1 MIKCFLSHS
10 SIDKERYVRIVI
22 RHLRKEVRVFDEET
36 FEKGMGPIEEI
47 INGLDESSLFVIF
60 LSDTALNSDWVK
72 HELSNAK
79 QYLDEGRLQRI
90 YPILIDEDLTHTDD
104 RIPEWLKEST
114 NIQHIVRPAVA
125 AKKINSRL
133 IEISWNFH
141 PRLRERETIFVGR
154 NSLINEIEER
164 LDDFRKSPP
173 SVLIASGLPYI
184 GRKSFLKYASRK
196 SNLVRDSYEYPL
208 ITLAQ
213 SDSIEDFI
221 LKIHDLGFSDTTNLH
236 DKLRGNL
243 QQKIQVAGDIIKQ
256 IINESE
262 RILIEDNGVIVQRD
276 GEIVDWLVDVVR
288 AIESAGHLT
297 FCVASKLRPNKS
309 INHKNESFYCVY
321 VEELQPSEREGLLV
335 RYSKFKE
342 LSLNREDLGFFSDL
356 LTGYPEQVIYAVDL
370 VDDAGIFYA
379 KKRSHEIQEYSS
391 DKAKI
396 ILEKF
401 SSRPDV
407 TDFIFLLS
415 KFEFMSYELIFSIV
429 AEDAHAELLDEL
441 LVSSVCER
449 IGSNGEYVRVNEVIR
464 DYISRGRFG
473 IPKKFQKAISSH
485 VNDYLINYSDENADL
500 SDYLFSVQEA
510 VLSGASVP
518 EELLIPSILIKTIK
532 KLYDEDRN
540 YKDAMRLCD
549 RVLQQES
556 TIHRNSVDHV
566 RFIKCQCLARLTNR
580 DFFGEVQSV
589 AEPEKS
595 FLMGFYYRIAGQ
607 YGKALEYFQRVLRKR
622 PNDVRTKGELVRVY
636 MQIEEYDKAF
646 EMAKSNYMDRPGN
659 PININN
665 YFTCLIHKEK
675 TPENRI
681 ELDAVFYKL
690 DIDPSDQ
697 AQEMAIS
704 AKSRLLAFYDHDY
717 ERAFE
722 EIEKAIDRFTNNN
735 FPLLTKA
742 DLAVYA
748 RDIKKLREAIAS
760 LEASLS
766 RRAQTYRTFQRYK
779 ACLIALEGDA
789 DSARRFIMK
798 ELKGLGEN
806 ASNRLIHKVEEL
818 ANP

>member
-1 MIKCFLSHS
+1 MWLFILCFYF
-10 SIDKERYVRIVI
+10 IYYC
-22 RHLRKEVRVFDEET
+22 F
-36 FEKGMGPIEEI
+36 FF
-47 INGLDESSLFVIF
+47 N
-60 LSDTALNSDWVK
+60 DTATTEIYTLSLHDALPI
-72 HELSNAK
+72 LSNAK
-79 QYLDEGRLQRI
+79 QHLDEGRLQRI
-90 YPILIDEDLTHTDD
+90 YPILIDEDLTHADD
-104 RIPEWLKEST
+104 RIPDWLKEST
-114 NIQHIVRPAVA
+114 NIQHIVRPTVA

-154 NSLINEIEER
+154 NSLVSEIEER
-164 LDDFRKSPP
+164 LDDFRKPP
-173 SVLIASGLPYI
+173 LSVLIAPGLPYI

-221 LKIHDLGFSDTTNLH
+221 LKIHDLGFSDAFNLH

-243 QQKIQVAGDIIKQ
+243 QQKIQVAANIINQIIK
-256 IINESE
+256 ERE
-262 RILIEDNGVIVQRD
+262 RILIEDNGVLIQRD
-276 GEIVDWLVDVVR
+276 GEIVDWLVDIVR
-288 AIESAGHLT
+288 AIESTGHLT
-297 FCVASKLRPNKS
+297 FCVASKLRPNRS
-309 INHKNESFYCVY
+309 LNHKNKSFYCVY

-342 LSLNREDLGFFSDL
+342 LSLDREDLGFFSDL

-370 VDDAGIFYA
+370 VEDVGVFDA

-391 DKAKI
+391 DKAKL

-401 SSRPDV
+401 SSQQDV
-407 TDFIFLLS
+407 MDFIFLLS
-415 KFEFMSYELIFSIV
+415 KFEFISYELIFSIV
-429 AEDAHAELLDEL
+429 DEDAHAKLLNELLA
-441 LVSSVCER
+441 SSVCER
-449 IGSNGEYVRVNEVIR
+449 VGSNGEYVRVNEVIR
-464 DYISRGRFG
+464 DYISRSRFG
-473 IPKKFQKAISSH
+473 IPKKYQKAISSH
-485 VNDYLINYSDENADL
+485 VNDYLKNYSDENEDL

-510 VLSGASVP
+510 VRSGASVP
-518 EELLIPSILIKTIK
+518 DEILIPSILIKTIR

-540 YKDAMRLCD
+540 YKDAITLCV
-549 RVLQQES
+549 RVLQQEA
-556 TIHRNSVDHV
+556 TIHKNSVEHV

-580 DFFGEVQSV
+580 DFFGEVQPV
-589 AEPEKS
+589 AEPDKF

-607 YGKALEYFQRVLRKR
+607 YERALANFQRVLRKR

-636 MQIEEYDKAF
+636 MQIEEYAKAF
-646 EMAKSNYMDRPGN
+646 EMAKSNYLDRPGN

-665 YFTCLIHKEK
+665 YFTCLIHKDK
-675 TPENRI
+675 TTDNRK
-681 ELDAVFYKL
+681 ELEAAIHKL

-697 AQEMAIS
+697 AQEMVIS
-704 AKSRLLAFYDHDY
+704 ARSRLYAFYDNDY
-717 ERAFE
+717 DHAFD
-722 EIEKAIDRFTNNN
+722 EIEKAIDRFPNNN

-742 DLAVYA
+742 DLAVNT
-748 RDIKKLREAIAS
+748 RNIEKLREVITS

-806 ASNRLIHKVEEL
+806 ASNRLIHKVEAL
-818 ANP
+818 ATPNRVTGGL

>member
-10 SIDKERYVRIVI
+10 SKDKERYVRIVS

-79 QYLDEGRLQRI
+79 RYLDEGRLQRI
-90 YPILIDEDLTHTDD
+90 YPILIDEDLTHADE
-104 RIPEWLKEST
+104 RIPDWLKESS
-114 NIQHIVRPAVA
+114 NIQHIVRPAIA

-154 NSLINEIEER
+154 NSLVNEIEER
-164 LDDFRKSPP
+164 LDDFRKPSP

-221 LKIHDLGFSDTTNLH
+221 LKIHDLGFSVATELNN
-236 DKLRGNL
+236 KLRRNIG
-243 QQKIQVAGDIIKQ
+243 QKIQVAAEIINQIIK
-256 IINESE
+256 ESE

-276 GEIVDWLVDVVR
+276 GEIVDWFVDVVR
-288 AIESAGHLT
+288 AIGPTGHLT

-309 INHKNESFYCVY
+309 INHKNEYFYCVY

-342 LSLNREDLGFFSDL
+342 LSLKREDLAFFSDL
-356 LTGYPEQVIYAVDL
+356 LTGYPEQVMYAVDL
-370 VDDAGIFYA
+370 VGDAGVFDA

-391 DKAKI
+391 DKAKL
-396 ILEKF
+396 ILEKY

-415 KFEFMSYELIFSIV
+415 KFEFMSYELVFSIV
-429 AEDAHAELLDEL
+429 PEDTHAELLNEL

-464 DYISRGRFG
+464 DYISRGRFR
-473 IPKKFQKAISSH
+473 IPKRFQKAISSH
-485 VNDYLINYSDENADL
+485 VADYLKNYSDENVDL

-518 EELLIPSILIKTIK
+518 EELLIPSILIKTIR

-540 YKDAMRLCD
+540 YKDAIRLCD

-556 TIHRNSVDHV
+556 TIHKNSVDHV
-566 RFIKCQCLARLTNR
+566 RYIKCQCLARLTNR

-589 AEPEKS
+589 AEPDKS
-595 FLMGFYYRIAGQ
+595 FLMGFYYRISGQ
-607 YGKALEYFQRVLRKR
+607 YEKALEFFQRVLRKK
-622 PNDVRTKGELVRVY
+622 PNDVRTKGELIRVY
-636 MQIEEYDKAF
+636 MQIEEYGKAF
-646 EMAKSNYMDRPGN
+646 EMAKSNYLDRPGN

-675 TPENRI
+675 TADNRR
-681 ELDAVFYKL
+681 ELEVALHKL
-690 DIDPSDQ
+690 EIDPSDQ

-704 AKSRLLAFYDHDY
+704 AKSRLSAFYDNDY
-717 ERAFE
+717 DQAFE
-722 EIEKAIDRFTNNN
+722 EIEKAVDRFPNAN

-748 RDIKKLREAIAS
+748 RDVVKLREAIAS
-760 LEASLS
+760 LETSLS
-766 RRAQTYRTFQRYK
+766 RRAQTYRTYQRYK
-779 ACLIALEGDA
+779 AYLIALEGDSE
-789 DSARRFIMK
+789 SARRFIAK
-798 ELKGLGEN
+798 EIKGLGEN
-806 ASNRLIHKVEEL
+806 ALSRLIHKVEEL